1 MSKAK
6 MNQKTV
12 SDLRIIAIKQ
22 SNCTGK
28 KILWE
33 LNKKT
38 MCNDVY
44 LGFTDLRTEI
54 SFKRNSGSFLREE
67 VPSILLLQA
76 RMQLYVSL
84 NKNRKFMAY
93 AMLQLLPHVKVMTEA
108 ASICSQRAIAP
119 LLLDPTMI
127 RTFSPSSHCHLW
139 GQANLLHELS
149 LILSFPKIESC
160 FH

>member
-22 SNCTGK
+22 SNCTGR

-38 MCNDVY
+38 TCNDIY

-54 SFKRNSGSFLREE
+54 SFKRNSVSFLCEE

-76 RMQLYVSL
+76 RMKLYVSL
-84 NKNRKFMAY
+84 IKKRKFMAY
-93 AMLQLLPHVKVMTEA
+93 AMLQLLPHAKVVTEA
-108 ASICSQRAIAP
+108 ASICSLRAIAP

-139 GQANLLHELS
+139 GQASLLQKLS
-149 LILSFPKIESC
+149 LILSFPQIESC